1 MSGAQEISDTSCS
14 KVCETPAVLKGD
26 EIIAMDS
33 STMKNEGAADEEV
46 CASCGKTAV
55 DDVKLKK
62 CACNLVKYCNDNC
75 QDNHR
80 PMHQTECSKQQQLL
94 AAKARHDNQLFTQNL
109 ETHVGDCPICALPI
123 RLEHGKY
130 VVNDCCSQMLCCGCD
145 FHNQFREVKM
155 GFENERKCL
164 FCRQPVPSSKKEGL
178 DHQKRRAEVDDPDA
192 LNQLGAKRYHKGDY
206 RRAYKYWSKAA
217 TLGSVEAHY
226 NLSLLY
232 GAGQG
237 VEKNATKEVH
247 HLEVAAIAGHTI
259 ARHNLGCNEGRKG
272 NMDRSK
278 RHFIIGANLGDD
290 HCLKA
295 IQGYF
300 KSGIVTKEEY
310 AAALYA
316 YQAAIDAT
324 KSPQRE
330 EAENNVVYQTQMG
343 VNRGGRERENN

>member
-1 MSGAQEISDTSCS
+1 MSGAQEISDTSPS
-14 KVCETPAVLKGD
+14 KVCETPPTVLNGEK
-26 EIIAMDS
+26 IATDS
-33 STMKNEGAADEEV
+33 NSMQEGANNEEV
-46 CASCGKTAV
+46 CANCGKAQV
-55 DDVKLKK
+55 DDTKFKK
-62 CACNLVKYCNDNC
+62 CACELVKYCNDNC
-75 QDNHR
+75 QDIHR
-80 PMHQTECSKQQQLL
+80 PHHEETCNKQL
-94 AAKARHDNQLFTQNL
+94 AKARHDNQLFTQNL

-192 LNQLGAKRYHKGDY
+192 INQLGAKRYHKGDY

-217 TLGSVEAHY
+217 TLGSIEAHY

-237 VEKNATKEVH
+237 VEKDAEKEVH
-247 HLEVAAIAGHTI
+247 HLEIAAIAGHTI

-343 VNRGGRERENN
+343 VGLRGEGERE